1 MIRNEMEEPNPYH
14 GALPQRIVR
23 KAVNLIE
30 DEIILIE
37 AEGADLE
44 RLRSKHLL
52 GTLDNFICLKF
63 SYDFNPVE
71 GWGDE
76 DLEVLAE
83 NEQLSEEE
91 IMDILFSW
99 TEKLREYESN

>member
-14 GALPQRIVR
+14 GELPQRIVR
-23 KAVNLIE
+23 RAIDIIE
-30 DEIILIE
+30 GEISLIE
-37 AEGADLE
+37 AEGVNLE

-52 GTLDNFICLKF
+52 GTLDNFISLKF
-63 SYDFNPVE
+63 SYGFTPVE
-71 GWGDE
+71 GWDDE

-91 IMDILFSW
+91 IVDVLFTW

>member
-14 GALPQRIVR
+14 GELPQRIVR
-23 KAVNLIE
+23 KAVDLIE

-37 AEGADLE
+37 AEGVNLE

-52 GTLDNFICLKF
+52 GTLDNFLSLKY
-63 SYDFNPVE
+63 SYYFDPVE
-71 GWGDE
+71 GWDDE

-91 IMDILFSW
+91 IVDILLTW
-99 TEKLREYESN
+99 TEKLRQYESN